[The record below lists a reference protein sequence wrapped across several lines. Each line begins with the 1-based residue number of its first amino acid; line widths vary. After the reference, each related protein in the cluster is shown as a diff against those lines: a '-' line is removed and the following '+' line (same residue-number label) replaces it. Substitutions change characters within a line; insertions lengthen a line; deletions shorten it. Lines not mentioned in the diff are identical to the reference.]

1 MSGTGT
7 RRGAVSVKQG
17 GSPLV
22 LSIPHAGTEI
32 PPEVAERLNETGLA
46 ISDTD
51 WWMPRLYDFADDL
64 DPTIVEAR
72 QSRYVIDVNRDPS
85 GASLYPGQATTELCP
100 STTFDG
106 EPLYKPGLAP
116 GEMEIGLRRDRTY
129 WPYHTALREQIDRV
143 RDIHGYALLYDCH
156 SIRSVV
162 PRLFPGTLP
171 VFNIG
176 TNGGTS
182 CAPDIEAAVVEA
194 VAAAEDMD
202 HVVNG
207 RFKGGWITRHYGEP
221 IAHVHAVQME
231 LAQRAYMLESPP
243 WTYDAEKAAP
253 TRRVLRRVLEA
264 MMEAGAR
271 TYGERS

>member
-1 MSGTGT
+1 MSGAGT
-7 RRGAVSVKQG
+7 SRGAVSVKQG

-22 LSIPHAGTEI
+22 LSIPHAGTDI
-32 PPEVAERLNETGLA
+32 PPEVASRLNETGLA

-51 WWMPRLYDFADDL
+51 WWMPRLYDFAEDL

-100 STTFDG
+100 TTTFDG
-106 EPLYKPGLAP
+106 EPLYKPGLEP

-143 RDIHGYALLYDCH
+143 RDVHGYALLYDCH

-176 TNGGTS
+176 TSGGTS
-182 CAPDIEAAVVEA
+182 CAPEIEAAVVEA
-194 VAAAEDMD
+194 VAAAKDMD
-202 HVVNG
+202 NVVNG

-221 IAHVHAVQME
+221 ISHVHAVQME

-271 TYGERS
+271 TYGESP